1 MHLAVEPFTAR
12 DGARYWLRIAI
23 FAYPACIRRPR
34 GSRRDITVKFGVE
47 KLEWRGYPMLKNF
60 EDMFIRFDRI
70 RERGGQTDG
79 HRMAAAA

>member
-1 MHLAVEPFTAR
+1 LHLAVEPFTAR

-47 KLEWRGYPMLKNF
+47 KLEWRGYPMVKNF
-60 EDMFIRFDRI
+60 EDMFIRFDI
-70 RERGGQTDG
+70 HERGGQTDG